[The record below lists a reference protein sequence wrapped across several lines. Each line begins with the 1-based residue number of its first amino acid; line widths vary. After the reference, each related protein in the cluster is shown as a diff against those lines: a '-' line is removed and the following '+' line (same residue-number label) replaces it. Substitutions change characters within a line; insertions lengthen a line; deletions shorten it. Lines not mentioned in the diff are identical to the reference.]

1 MNNSCNG
8 QVPGCV
14 SGHSKAKKGPNP
26 IVMERRY
33 ENCSGTAS
41 SEDVGPCPL
50 VQIVIDVIYVTALK
64 QEAKKS
70 NTNS

>member
-1 MNNSCNG
+1 
-8 QVPGCV
+8 
-14 SGHSKAKKGPNP
+14 
-26 IVMERRY
+26 MERRY